1 MLNHI
6 FQYKNTVLEEYCVR
20 GPPHLYSGGVWVGGK
35 EGEEAFVITPEAL
48 SCTFPQQH
56 PKPSLPTLIWGTCE
70 LFPTGQPS
78 LSYGPGMFRALP
90 EISLPCPS
98 SITVRRNGFET
109 SVVAFWVWR
118 ITYFKSPVVVQSYS
132 VLGGLASSNTDLLL
146 KVHARSWAEL
156 PFILTPA
163 GLKWIIIHW
172 LHGL

>member
-20 GPPHLYSGGVWVGGK
+20 GPPHFYSGGVWIGGK

-56 PKPSLPTLIWGTCE
+56 PKPSLPTLIWRTCE

-90 EISLPCPS
+90 EISLPPVPFQHHRSQEWFWDFCRGLLSMKNYVLQKSSGGPVLLCP
-98 SITVRRNGFET
+98 
-109 SVVAFWVWR
+109 
-118 ITYFKSPVVVQSYS
+118 
-132 VLGGLASSNTDLLL
+132 GGSCL
-146 KVHARSWAEL
+146 K
-156 PFILTPA
+156 
-163 GLKWIIIHW
+163 
-172 LHGL
+172 